1 MSIPRGVRID
11 GVCLAELSA
20 FDFTKSGQASPV
32 DIEKSVTLLD
42 QSVSCPASG
51 NIPAITES
59 VKIGEDIRRSILI
72 ISFLTVYNV

>member
-1 MSIPRGVRID
+1 MCGVKSDSIHPT
-11 GVCLAELSA
+11 ELSA

-59 VKIGEDIRRSILI
+59 VKIGENIRRSILI
-72 ISFLTVYNV
+72 IYFLTVYGV